1 MSPSVL
7 VIGAGGN
14 FGSSVINE
22 FLKKKSSFGQIAIL
36 ADSTRKEKF
45 VQYKEHG
52 INTVLGSYFDP
63 AVYKG

>member
-1 MSPSVL
+1 MGPSVL

-14 FGSSVINE
+14 FGTLVMKE
-22 FLKKKSSFGQIAIL
+22 FIKQKSSFSEVAIL
-36 ADSTRKEKF
+36 TDPTKKGKF

-52 INTVLGSYFDP
+52 IDTILGSYFDP